1 MGRPRLVL
9 ALILAAALGFGA
21 GLFLRANLERPLEVR
36 AREAVE
42 KVEGAFRSL
51 TR

>member
-9 ALILAAALGFGA
+9 ALLLAAALGFGA
-21 GLFLRANLERPLEVR
+21 GFFMRANLESPLEVR

-42 KVEGAFRSL
+42 RVERAFRSL